1 MKTKLVKR
9 HWCDHCN
16 RAGLQ
21 ERAMARHEQHCTMN
35 PARTCRVCA
44 LIAEGTGEDASAPL
58 ADLMALLP
66 DYVAFTCHDSTGNAP
81 PAYKAFHSA
90 LDNAIPA
97 LRAAA
102 NGCPACFMAAL
113 RQKGIPVPM
122 ADGFDFK
129 AEMQQ
134 IFSDRNE
141 SRQDQGG
148 YY

>member
-44 LIAEGTGEDASAPL
+44 LIAEGIGEDESAPL
-58 ADLMALLP
+58 VDLIALLP
-66 DYVAFTCHDSTGNAP
+66 DNVECTFGDEP
-81 PAYKAFHSA
+81 PYLVFHAA
-90 LDNAIPA
+90 LDAAIPA
-97 LRAAA
+97 LRQAA

-113 RQKGIPVPM
+113 RQKKIPVPM
-122 ADGFDFK
+122 VDGFDFK

-141 SRQDQGG
+141 FRDEQRG
-148 YY
+148 Y

>member
-9 HWCDHCN
+9 YWCDFCN

-44 LIAEGTGEDASAPL
+44 LIAESTGEEASAPL

-66 DYVAFTCHDSTGNAP
+66 DCVEYEGDGWSNPQPAYVAFCA
-81 PAYKAFHSA
+81 A
-90 LDNAIPA
+90 LDAAIPV
-97 LRAAA
+97 LRKAA

-113 RQKGIPVPM
+113 RQKKIPVPM
-122 ADGFDFK
+122 AEGFDFK

-134 IFSDRNE
+134 IFSDRNDFRE
-141 SRQDQGG
+141 EQRG
-148 YY
+148 Y